1 MSTSTFMAR
10 DFKSAYILNLVKLTF
25 AKSRAKHKI
34 LEKRLNS
41 CGLKKINFRNKFYF
55 WSTKMNIRSSELSAE
70 SGLGKAAQFF
80 DIWAGQNVV

>member
-10 DFKSAYILNLVKLTF
+10 DFRSAYTLNLVKPT
-25 AKSRAKHKI
+25 SSDRVNHKI

-80 DIWAGQNVV
+80 DIWARQNVV